1 MEWLNYHHLLYFWL
15 VAKEGGVGKAAQKLR
30 LSHATVSGQIR
41 TLERSLGEQLLVRK
55 GRKLELT
62 EMGRVVLGYADEIFA
77 LGTELMDTVRSRP
90 TRGPQKL
97 VVGIADVVPKLIAK
111 RLLDPARED
120 RGKHLRMVCRE
131 GKADRLLTEL
141 AAHDLDVVLS
151 DSPLPAGSSVRAF
164 NHLLG
169 ECGVSIFGRKD
180 LAKRYKTGFPRSL
193 NGAPML
199 LPGDTTTQRRAL
211 DLWLDAHGLRPVIEA
226 EFDDS
231 ALLNV
236 FGQDGAGLFPAP
248 SAIEDSIKKQYEVEL
263 VGRLPEVRER
273 FYAISIERRL
283 RHPAVVAICETARQ
297 EVFRERSKRGARA
310 AAFPGARR

>member
-15 VAKEGGVGKAAQKLR
+15 AAKEGGVGKAAKKLR
-30 LSHATVSGQIR
+30 LSHPTVSGQIR
-41 TLERSLGEQLLVRK
+41 TLERALGEELFVRK
-55 GRKLELT
+55 GRTLELT

-77 LGTELMDTVRSRP
+77 LGRELMDTVRSRP

-111 RLLDPARED
+111 RLLDPAREEH
-120 RGKHLRMVCRE
+120 GGLRMVCRE
-131 GKADRLLTEL
+131 GKAERLLTEL

-169 ECGVSIFGRKD
+169 ECGVSVFARKD
-180 LAKRYKTGFPRSL
+180 LAARYRKGFPRSL
-193 NGAPML
+193 HGAPML
-199 LPGDTTTQRRAL
+199 MPGDATTQRRAL
-211 DLWLDAHGLRPVIEA
+211 DVWLDARGLRPVIEA

-231 ALLNV
+231 ALLSV

-297 EVFRERSKRGARA
+297 ELFRERSRRARG
-310 AAFPGARR
+310 AAFPQARK